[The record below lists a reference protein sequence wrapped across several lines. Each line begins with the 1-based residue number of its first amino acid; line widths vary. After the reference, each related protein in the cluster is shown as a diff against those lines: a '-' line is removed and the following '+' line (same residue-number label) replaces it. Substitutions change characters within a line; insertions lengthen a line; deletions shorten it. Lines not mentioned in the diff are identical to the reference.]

1 MAAEIL
7 SVGLIVTHK
16 TWGLG
21 KVVHLD
27 PQNAWVYFRDI
38 EGTPKDAVKQLNRR
52 VAVLTVAE
60 NQSDTALDHVP
71 PMVRNGRV
79 DPPHSLRITEQ
90 QAIDGFVADF
100 PRAFDDPRYL
110 KQERNKKWKAHRQVA
125 EELLSLHGRRIVA
138 EGPLDVLADTL
149 KRLIGLGP
157 AKHLLD
163 RREIIAANEA
173 FRRDRRAAQAF
184 GEAVLRLV
192 DEGDERAFSG
202 LVEAT
207 GSLPADPGKARV
219 LNWPI
224 VTILPFLARPDG
236 HMFLKPMQTQRI
248 ADAFTFDL
256 AYSARPQWD
265 TYDRLL
271 ILSNRLL
278 ERLRPLGAR
287 DLIDVQSFMWVVA
300 GWPFRKQAQR

>member
-1 MAAEIL
+1 MAEEIL
-7 SVGLIVTHK
+7 SVGLIVIHK

-52 VAVLTVAE
+52 VAVLAVAE
-60 NQSDTALDHVP
+60 SQSDTALDHVP

-79 DPPHSLRITEQ
+79 EPPHSLRITEQ
-90 QAIDGFVADF
+90 QAIDRFVADF

-110 KQERNKKWKAHRQVA
+110 KQERNYKWKAHQQVA
-125 EELLSLHGRRIVA
+125 AELLSLDGRRVVA
-138 EGPLDVLADTL
+138 EGPLDDLADTL
-149 KRLIGLGP
+149 KTLIGLTN
-157 AKHLLD
+157 LLAPQ
-163 RREIIAANEA
+163 ELIAVNDA
-173 FRRDRRAAQAF
+173 FRRDRQAAQVF
-184 GEAVLRLV
+184 GEAVVRLA
-192 DEGDERAFSG
+192 DEGDELAFSG
-202 LVEAT
+202 LIEAT
-207 GSLPADPGKARV
+207 GSLPADPGRARV
-219 LNWPI
+219 LTWPI
-224 VTILPFLARPDG
+224 VTILPFLAKPDA

-248 ADAFTFDL
+248 AEAFTFDL
-256 AYSARPQWD
+256 AYSARPKWD

-300 GWPFRKQAQR
+300 GWPFMRQMQR